1 MPVNVSIINSNA
13 KMALWL
19 TYALVDGLSRN
30 QQSTWHRRLQWHL
43 ANHGLVTISRGPQ
56 CVAWPS
62 RRPLSSSDRQLLSRW
77 LIAQPELA
85 FAAIEIRPL
94 ADLASRQISRI
105 ARSIEASNDPHF
117 NLDTRV
123 RES

>member
-1 MPVNVSIINSNA
+1 MTDSNA

-19 TYALVDGLSRN
+19 TYALVAGLNGN
-30 QQSTWHRRLQWHL
+30 QQSTWRRRLQWHL
-43 ANHGLVTISRGPQ
+43 ANHGLATISRGPQ
-56 CVAWPS
+56 FVAWPT
-62 RRPLSSSDRQLLSRW
+62 RRPLSSGDRQLLSRW

-94 ADLASRQISRI
+94 ADLASRQASRI
-105 ARSIEASNDPHF
+105 ARSAEASNDPYFH
-117 NLDTRV
+117 LDTRA

>member
-1 MPVNVSIINSNA
+1 MNVSMTDSDA

-19 TYALVDGLSRN
+19 TYALVAGLSGT
-30 QQSTWHRRLQWHL
+30 QQSTWRRRLQWHL

-62 RRPLSSSDRQLLSRW
+62 RRQLSSSDRQLLTRW
-77 LIAQPELA
+77 LFAQPELA

-94 ADLASRQISRI
+94 ADLASRQTGRI
-105 ARSIEASNDPHF
+105 ARSIEASNDPNFH
-117 NLDTRV
+117 LDTRA